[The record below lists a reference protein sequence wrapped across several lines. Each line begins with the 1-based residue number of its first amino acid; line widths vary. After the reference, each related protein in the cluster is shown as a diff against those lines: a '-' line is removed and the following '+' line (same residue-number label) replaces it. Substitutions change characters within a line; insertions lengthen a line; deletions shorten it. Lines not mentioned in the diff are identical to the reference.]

1 MTQLPVME
9 QFYTIQ
15 GEGFYQGRAAYF
27 IRLGGCDV
35 GCVWCDVKESWDAEK
50 HPLKS
55 ISSIMEDIKKY
66 PVEIIVITGGEPLMY
81 DLTEL
86 TSALHENKY
95 QINLE
100 TSGAYPLTGEWDW
113 ICFSPK
119 KFKKPLS
126 GVANHANEL
135 KVVVYNKSDLVWAE
149 ENRKMVGKNCKL
161 YLQPEWS
168 KREEVMPL
176 IIDYVKQNPVWE
188 ISIQIHKFIQVP

>member
-1 MTQLPVME
+1 
-9 QFYTIQ
+9 
-15 GEGFYQGRAAYF
+15 
-27 IRLGGCDV
+27 
-35 GCVWCDVKESWDAEK
+35 
-50 HPLKS
+50 
-55 ISSIMEDIKKY
+55 MEDIKKY

-86 TSALHENKY
+86 TLALHKNKY

-119 KFKKPLS
+119 KFKKPLTD
-126 GVANHANEL
+126 VANHANEL

-168 KREEVMPL
+168 LSL
-176 IIDYVKQNPVWE
+176 IH
-188 ISIQIHKFIQVP
+188 ISEPTRPY